1 MNKKGENMADFNITG
16 AVTPKV
22 DIAKWKKM
30 TAQEIIREE
39 GKGEEIPAEIIIWAQ
54 QMAAFAKIPDNVTY
68 EQVDGD
74 VGIEA
79 LEKLGL
85 DENLVGLEQ
94 ENAQQATKTEEP
106 DAVKDPNKAENDEGV
121 TEEGME
127 VVMPE
132 SETAEEAENQEIAEF
147 SLADKDLTANTDEI
161 RKRKERKGIL

>member
-106 DAVKDPNKAENDEGV
+106 DAVKDPNKAENDE
-121 TEEGME
+121 TKLMTF
-127 VVMPE
+127 
-132 SETAEEAENQEIAEF
+132 SNIAITINHLIMLTIPILLM
-147 SLADKDLTANTDEI
+147 SLITSLIFKASDKLL
-161 RKRKERKGIL
+161 K